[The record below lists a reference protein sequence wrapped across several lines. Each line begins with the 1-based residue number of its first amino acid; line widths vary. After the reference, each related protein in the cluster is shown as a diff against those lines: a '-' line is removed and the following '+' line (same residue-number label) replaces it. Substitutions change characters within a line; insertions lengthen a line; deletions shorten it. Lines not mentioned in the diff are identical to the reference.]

1 MAQQP
6 SNHLLPRLHR
16 LAKGQDENF
25 LTECLAY
32 VLSTFLKRHAA
43 GMSNRAIARDLEI
56 DEGSVRNILKRGVRN
71 EPYQIVAGGL
81 GAAGPTLR
89 ERSERRSAAVG

>member
-6 SNHLLPRLHR
+6 SNHLLPGLHR

-32 VLSTFLKRHAA
+32 VLSTFLKIETNSAERLLECLSGPVRISTHTETAISVHTQFPIDA
-43 GMSNRAIARDLEI
+43 GAVDL
-56 DEGSVRNILKRGVRN
+56 VRNSR
-71 EPYQIVAGGL
+71 
-81 GAAGPTLR
+81 
-89 ERSERRSAAVG
+89 VG